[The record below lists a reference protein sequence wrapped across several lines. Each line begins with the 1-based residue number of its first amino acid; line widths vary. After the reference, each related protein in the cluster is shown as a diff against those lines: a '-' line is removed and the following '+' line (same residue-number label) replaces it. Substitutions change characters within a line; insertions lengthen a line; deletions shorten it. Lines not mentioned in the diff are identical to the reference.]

1 MVGDRGLRTVERD
14 GSFARADSVEFGFWI
29 SVEGGKPTKP
39 KGGIESALVCCAQVG
54 LALSQKKKGTCMRKM
69 DEFEKMTKNYVPHL
83 HQLCHLGTTFEFFDT

>member
-39 KGGIESALVCCAQVG
+39 KGGKGGTESALVLLRFRENWMMNSNPC
-54 LALSQKKKGTCMRKM
+54 LKIIY
-69 DEFEKMTKNYVPHL
+69 F
-83 HQLCHLGTTFEFFDT
+83 